1 MKKGFLVV
9 IALCVALSL
18 GFMFCAKPTLA
29 DEPKPIITLK
39 WAEAF
44 PAAGFYYPHILW
56 LQDQIQRRTK
66 GRVKV
71 QIYWGGSLAGW
82 PQSLP
87 ALQTGLA
94 DVAHAPVT
102 YFPSQMPLGMLGE
115 MVGLSTDLW
124 VQQKAV
130 VDLYNEDP
138 YVRAEQEKLGLKPL
152 YTHDSGLMHYGFRAE
167 NIKTFADMTGKIVR
181 TYGGSLFEAEKRI
194 GMKSVFMPYGDIY
207 EALARRTI
215 DGTGFTY
222 IVSDGFKHWEVVKS
236 VVEVGAGYSLGPARE
251 MKLDVWN
258 KLPPDIQDILMK
270 LQSDWIDYFAQAL
283 YAQTGLLRKKWQDYG
298 VVINEM
304 TPQDKEKLDK
314 EILPAAQEAFLKQV
328 EKMPGGEHAQEV
340 WDRYQKIRD
349 KYQKIVD
356 TEGYP
361 WAPKKK

>member
-1 MKKGFLVV
+1 MKKASF
-9 IALCVALSL
+9 IFTSL
-18 GFMFCAKPTLA
+18 LLAAAMTLMVFA
-29 DEPKPIITLK
+29 QPVFSATSKAEPKTIITLK

-152 YTHDSGLMHYGFRAE
+152 YTHDSGLMHYGL
-167 NIKTFADMTGKIVR
+167 
-181 TYGGSLFEAEKRI
+181 S
-194 GMKSVFMPYGDIY
+194 
-207 EALARRTI
+207 
-215 DGTGFTY
+215 
-222 IVSDGFKHWEVVKS
+222 
-236 VVEVGAGYSLGPARE
+236 
-251 MKLDVWN
+251 
-258 KLPPDIQDILMK
+258 
-270 LQSDWIDYFAQAL
+270 
-283 YAQTGLLRKKWQDYG
+283 RKY
-298 VVINEM
+298 
-304 TPQDKEKLDK
+304 
-314 EILPAAQEAFLKQV
+314 
-328 EKMPGGEHAQEV
+328 
-340 WDRYQKIRD
+340 
-349 KYQKIVD
+349 
-356 TEGYP
+356 
-361 WAPKKK
+361 